1 MYNQKFYPTIVIS
14 DVHLGT
20 EHSKTAQLAEFLRT
34 VNCNTLIMNGDII
47 DGWHLQKGGKGK
59 WKKEHTDFFK
69 IIMKMMENHNTK
81 VIYVRGNHDDFI
93 DHLAPFEFDNISI
106 VKDYVHEKN
115 GKRYYVV
122 HGDIFDSVTSNM
134 VWLAK
139 LGDIGYTLLLW
150 INRIYNI
157 YRAKKGL
164 QYYSLSQ
171 SIKQKVKS
179 AVSHISNYENELVS
193 LAKTRHADGIICGH
207 IHQSADRMID
217 GIHYL
222 NSGDWV
228 ESMTALLEDENG
240 NWEVYTHG
248 KTVITPKSSEVIEFP
263 ESRQAPLR
271 VAFTSPKY
279 DRNFVMESQ
288 MLDSLRQ
295 Y

>member
-20 EHSKTAQLAEFLRT
+20 EHSKTRELADFLKT
-34 VNCNTLIMNGDII
+34 VNCNTLILNGDII
-47 DGWHLQKGGKGK
+47 DGWNLQKGGK
-59 WKKEHTDFFK
+59 WKKEDTDFIK

-93 DHLAPFEFDNISI
+93 DHIAPFSFANISI

-115 GKRYYVV
+115 NKRYYVV
-122 HGDIFDSVTSNM
+122 HGDIFDNITSNM

-139 LGDIGYTLLLW
+139 LGDVGYTFLLW

-157 YRAKKGL
+157 YRTKKGL
-164 QYYSLSQ
+164 PYYSLSQ

-179 AVSHISNYENELVS
+179 AVSYISNYENELVT
-193 LAKTRHADGIICGH
+193 LARSRHADGIICGH
-207 IHQSADRMID
+207 IHQPADRMID

-228 ESMTALLEDENG
+228 ESLSALLEHEDG
-240 NWEVYTHG
+240 TWEVYMHREAG
-248 KTVITPKSSEVIEFP
+248 KKEEPIEPIEITRSNQKP
-263 ESRQAPLR
+263 QM
-271 VAFTSPKY
+271 VAFS
-279 DRNFVMESQ
+279 NNIFHHFF
-288 MLDSLRQ
+288 
-295 Y
+295 

>member
-34 VNCNTLIMNGDII
+34 VNCDTLILNGDII

-81 VIYVRGNHDDFI
+81 VVYVRGNHDDFI
-93 DHLAPFEFDNISI
+93 DYIAPLSFANINI
-106 VKDYVHEKN
+106 VKDYVHVKN

-122 HGDIFDSVTSNM
+122 HGDIFDNVTSKM

-139 LGDIGYTLLLW
+139 LGDVGYTILLW
-150 INRIYNI
+150 VNRVYNI
-157 YRAKKGL
+157 YRSKRGL
-164 QYYSLSQ
+164 PYFSLSQ

-179 AVSHISNYENELVS
+179 AVSYISNYENELVS
-193 LAKTRHADGIICGH
+193 LARTRHADGIICGH
-207 IHQSADRMID
+207 IHQPADRMID

-228 ESMTALLEDENG
+228 ESMSALLEHEDG
-240 NWEVYTHG
+240 TWEVYMHTN
-248 KTVITPKSSEVIEFP
+248 IIEQPKQAMEVIEFP
-263 ESRQAPLR
+263 GGSKNPFK
-271 VAFTSPKY
+271 VAFSN
-279 DRNFVMESQ
+279 NFFNSFF
-288 MLDSLRQ
+288 
-295 Y
+295 